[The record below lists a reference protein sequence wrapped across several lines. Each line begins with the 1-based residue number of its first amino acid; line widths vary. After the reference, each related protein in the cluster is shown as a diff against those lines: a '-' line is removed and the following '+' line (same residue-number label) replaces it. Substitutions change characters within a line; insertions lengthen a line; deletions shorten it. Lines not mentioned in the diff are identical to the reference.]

1 MLNTPM
7 ALAAGLVIGLALSW
21 FWLWRPA
28 VAMVSR
34 EKREAADKIAR
45 AERRVA
51 ELESEKTTPKGK
63 SGGGKNKV
71 ADKPAAA
78 KGDTNGRVSALE
90 SELAKERRERGELE
104 EQHAKLQAQ
113 LESSG
118 TKLANL
124 QTEANRLRSAS
135 KNSPDGSN
143 DESAAMAA
151 LRAELDEARRHAR
164 DLEAKLESQ
173 PAAPQVN
180 VDDLKQVKG
189 IGKAIERRLK
199 HLGIKNL
206 NQLAAMSAEE
216 VEKIDNELDFRGRM
230 TREDWSGQAKALITP
245 S

>member
-34 EKREAADKIAR
+34 EKREAADKVAK

-51 ELESEKTTPKGK
+51 ELESDNASQKGK
-63 SGGGKNKV
+63 SGGGKNKP
-71 ADKPAAA
+71 ANKPAPA

-90 SELAKERRERGELE
+90 SELAKERRERSELE
-104 EQHAKLQAQ
+104 EQHGKLQAQ
-113 LESSG
+113 LETSG
-118 TKLANL
+118 AKLASL
-124 QTEANRLRSAS
+124 QTEANRLRS
-135 KNSPDGSN
+135 GSN
-143 DESAAMAA
+143 TGTNGASDENAA
-151 LRAELDEARRHAR
+151 LAALQAELDDARRHAS
-164 DLEAKLESQ
+164 DLEAKLASQ
-173 PAAPQVN
+173 PAAAQVN

-199 HLGIKNL
+199 NLGIKNL
-206 NQLAAMSAEE
+206 SQLAAMSPAK

-230 TREDWSGQAKALITP
+230 TREDWSGQAKSLIK
-245 S
+245 SN